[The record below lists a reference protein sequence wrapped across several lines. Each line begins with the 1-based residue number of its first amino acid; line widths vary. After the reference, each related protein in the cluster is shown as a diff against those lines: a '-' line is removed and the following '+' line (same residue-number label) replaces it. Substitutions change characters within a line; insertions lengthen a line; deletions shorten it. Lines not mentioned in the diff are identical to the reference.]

1 MATSFPA
8 IQPTGR
14 RVVQGQYA
22 VKRFVSISGTGTTRA
37 YGSQPFNASLEL
49 EFGNIAD
56 SAALQI
62 VNAYEA
68 AKGSKDQLTLPIE
81 LWSGMDNDLRLKL
94 QRDYVWRFA
103 DQPQLTSVRPGL
115 SSITVKLEGQR
126 DG

>member
-8 IQPTGR
+8 IQPTSR

-37 YGSQPFNASLEL
+37 YGSQPFNALLEL
-49 EFGNIAD
+49 EFDNITD

-68 AKGSKDQLTLPIE
+68 ARGNKGQLTLPIE
-81 LWSGMDNDLRLKL
+81 LWSGMDGDLRLKL
-94 QRDYVWRFA
+94 ERDYVWRFA

>member
-8 IQPTGR
+8 IKPTGR

-22 VKRFVSISGTGTTRA
+22 VKRFVSIAGTGTTRA
-37 YGSQPFNASLEL
+37 YGSQPFNATIDL

-56 SAALQI
+56 AIALQI

-68 AKGSKDQLTLPIE
+68 ANGSKNQLTLPDE
-81 LWSGMDNDLRLKL
+81 LWDGMDTFLRSKL

-103 DQPQLTSVRPGL
+103 EQPQLTSVRPGL
-115 SSITVKLEGQR
+115 SSMTVKLEGQR